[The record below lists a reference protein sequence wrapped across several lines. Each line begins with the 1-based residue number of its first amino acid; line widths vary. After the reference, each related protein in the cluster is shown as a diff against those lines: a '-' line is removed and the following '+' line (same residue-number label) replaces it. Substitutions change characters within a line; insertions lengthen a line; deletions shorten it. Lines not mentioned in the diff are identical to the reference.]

1 MRIDLAGEVPAAV
14 LLLES
19 ANRPRECRGRT
30 VMGNNRVE
38 LESPARIVP
47 EVEQSVARLPRSAGQ
62 RALVPVPERPGAGA
76 HPVAKLVDRA
86 AGDTRIRRSPA
97 HQSADSAAT
106 LADRIRPSAAT
117 VIRRKAPTG
126 WDTND
131 QTTWE
136 PDHYGGFS
144 YQLVNDAL
152 DTLDVDGQ
160 RTIADRWANNAL
172 HNGLVGLGPARSTYK
187 SSYDK
192 AADAFSVSQDVPMI
206 PKLVVHA
213 HISADDVVA
222 YDGGVNLKWAHDEG
236 GLKAANIPRNIGET
250 LIDVVEARKSWDA
263 NPDHDQEEAKAQA
276 ERDLFA
282 QQAAAKA
289 EATRKTAET
298 KDMINWG
305 WANTKDR
312 VKFGKYLDRAK
323 KDSTGKRMEEFV
335 DVIRNAKARR
345 EAAAAD

>member
-1 MRIDLAGEVPAAV
+1 
-14 LLLES
+14 
-19 ANRPRECRGRT
+19 
-30 VMGNNRVE
+30 
-38 LESPARIVP
+38 
-47 EVEQSVARLPRSAGQ
+47 VA
-62 RALVPVPERPGAGA
+62 E
-76 HPVAKLVDRA
+76 LVDRA
-86 AGDTRIRRSPA
+86 AGDTRIRRSPVQ
-97 HQSADSAAT
+97 QSSDLAAT
-106 LADRIRPSAAT
+106 LADRVRPSAAT
-117 VIRRKAPTG
+117 VIRRKAPSG

-160 RTIADRWANNAL
+160 RAIADRWANNAL
-172 HNGLVGLGPARSTYK
+172 RNGLVGLGPVRSTYK

-236 GLKAANIPRNIGET
+236 GLKAGNIPRNIGET

-289 EATRKTAET
+289 EAARKTAET
-298 KDMINWG
+298 KDMISWG

-323 KDSTGKRMEEFV
+323 KDSTNKRMEDFL
-335 DVIRNAKARR
+335 DVIRNARARR
-345 EAAAAD
+345 QGGAGD